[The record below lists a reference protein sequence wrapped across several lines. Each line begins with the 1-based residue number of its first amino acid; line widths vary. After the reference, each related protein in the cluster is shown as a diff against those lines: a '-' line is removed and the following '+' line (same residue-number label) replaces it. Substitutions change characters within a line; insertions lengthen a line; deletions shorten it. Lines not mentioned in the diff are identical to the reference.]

1 MTLQTCP
8 LSLAA
13 TFPVNF
19 KLSAQV
25 HTFQPRCSFL
35 ARLRS
40 VGEVA
45 VSQHCCTAST
55 PFQLC
60 LHYVSS
66 AAFCQLS
73 CNLSALAYSVI
84 CCDIPAARHQLS
96 YEVQDPLRSV
106 ISAAVCF
113 LSHDVSAWQQSV
125 CSAAT
130 GVAQLLCVSPQLS
143 CYPKVQ
149 LQFVKSAFRSAAT
162 CELSYTLLAHYIQH
176 RSYTTIS

>member
-1 MTLQTCP
+1 MSLQQVDSSDLSSQLGCHVPSQLQTV
-8 LSLAA
+8 SSGAH
-13 TFPVNF
+13 
-19 KLSAQV
+19 LSAPLQ
-25 HTFQPRCSFL
+25 FL
-35 ARLRS
+35 SPSAVRL
-40 VGEVA
+40 
-45 VSQHCCTAST
+45 HCCIAST

-66 AAFCQLS
+66 AAFCQLI

-125 CSAAT
+125 SSAAT
-130 GVAQLLCVSPQLS
+130 GVAQLLCVAAQLS

-162 CELSYTLLAHYIQH
+162 CQLSCTLLAHYIQH

>member
-1 MTLQTCP
+1 MVSQLGCHVPSQLQTV
-8 LSLAA
+8 SSGAH
-13 TFPVNF
+13 
-19 KLSAQV
+19 LSALLQ
-25 HTFQPRCSFL
+25 FL
-35 ARLRS
+35 S
-40 VGEVA
+40 PSA
-45 VSQHCCTAST
+45 VSRRGCSQSA
-55 PFQLC
+55 L
-60 LHYVSS
+60 LHSVNSFP
-66 AAFCQLS
+66 ALPALCQLS

-125 CSAAT
+125 SSAAT
-130 GVAQLLCVSPQLS
+130 GVAQLLCVSAQLS

-162 CELSYTLLAHYIQH
+162 CQLSCTLLAHHSFNIARTPPSADH
-176 RSYTTIS
+176 DTCCS